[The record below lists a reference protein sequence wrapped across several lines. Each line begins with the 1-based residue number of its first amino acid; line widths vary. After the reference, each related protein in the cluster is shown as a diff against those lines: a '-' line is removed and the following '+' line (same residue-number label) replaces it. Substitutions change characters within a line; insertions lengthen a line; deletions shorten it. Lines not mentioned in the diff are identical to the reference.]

1 VFLVLGASFVVR
13 CWGGGRSCQMVAGEW
28 VAGEGDDGFLVE
40 HWVLREGADGAWI
53 FRFFG
58 RFGTP
63 QGRL

>member
-1 VFLVLGASFVVR
+1 
-13 CWGGGRSCQMVAGEW
+13 MVAGEW